1 MLSRMADSGEL
12 SLSAYSRLVRE
23 SRNFR
28 LLWFAQIVS
37 EIGDGLYTVAIY
49 SLLLEFT
56 GSAKSVAIAFVLQ
69 VLPQFF
75 VAPTAGVLND
85 RLSRKRIM
93 IFADWSRAL
102 IVSGMLLVRAP
113 GAVWFLYVLLVLET
127 VMWALFEPG
136 RSALVPEITSERQRM
151 VANSLS
157 SATWS
162 FNLAIGSALGGIAAA
177 IFGRDAVFV
186 VNALS
191 FVASALL
198 VARMNVSEQ
207 HVNSAPPF
215 RARDLADF
223 TPIIEGV
230 RYVRR
235 DARMLATLFVKCG
248 LGLMGANWV
257 ILPLLGE
264 RVFPVKWEGLQAHS
278 GMLGMSLL
286 MSSRGI
292 GSLLG
297 PLIGGRWSGSD
308 PRRQRLGIVCGFFLA
323 AAGYAVLGVAPS
335 LILACAAVVLA
346 HAGGSTVWVF
356 STTLLQAQTEDRFR
370 GRVFSA
376 EYAFSMLSMSTVSY
390 LAGVFVDLGISAQT
404 VALGTGAVLILPTL
418 GGCLL
423 LRLWRDN
430 GVALAGAPGREA

>member
-1 MLSRMADSGEL
+1 MRRDTRDMNDRQVT
-12 SLSAYSRLVRE
+12 LSAYSRLLGGN
-23 SRNFR
+23 RNFR

-37 EIGDGLYTVAIY
+37 EIGDWLYTVAIY

-93 IFADWSRAL
+93 IFADWSRAA
-102 IVSGMLLVRAP
+102 IVLGMLLVRTP
-113 GAVWFLYVLLVLET
+113 GAVWFLYILLVLET

-136 RSALVPEITSERQRM
+136 RSALVPNITAEKDRI

-162 FNLAIGSALGGIAAA
+162 FNLAIGSALGGVAAA
-177 IFGRDAVFV
+177 IFGRDTVFV

-191 FVASALL
+191 FAVSAVL
-198 VARMNVSEQ
+198 VGRMRVEEPHSDN
-207 HVNSAPPF
+207 APPL
-215 RARDLADF
+215 RAKDLADF
-223 TPIIEGV
+223 TPIIEGI

-235 DARMLATLFVKCG
+235 DARMLATMFVKCG
-248 LGLMGANWV
+248 LGLMGSNWV

-264 RVFPVKWEGLQAHS
+264 RVFPLHLTGLHAS
-278 GMLGMSLL
+278 AGGMLGMSLL
-286 MSSRGI
+286 MGSRGI

-297 PLIGGRWSGSD
+297 PLIGGLWAGNEPARL
-308 PRRQRLGIVCGFFLA
+308 RRGILYGFLIAALGYIA
-323 AAGYAVLGVAPS
+323 LGVAPT
-335 LILACAAVVLA
+335 LALACASVVLA
-346 HAGGSTVWVF
+346 HSGGSTIWVF

-376 EYAFSMLSMSTVSY
+376 EFAFSMLSMSTVSY
-390 LAGVFVDLGISAQT
+390 LSGLFIDLGVTVRA
-404 VALGTGAVLILPTL
+404 VALGTGAVVLLPFL
-418 GGCLL
+418 GWVLA
-423 LRLWRDN
+423 LRLWRDKHES
-430 GVALAGAPGREA
+430 AAEA